1 MSSATTTSSITS
13 GKKRGALI
21 IFEGLDRSGKST
33 QVKKLCQRLERQG
46 KKVKQIGFPDRTSPT
61 GILINNYLTQKDTKL
76 SDEAI
81 HLLFSANRWEK
92 AEEIKRDLIEGTTVI
107 CDRYAFSG
115 IAFSHIKG
123 LNWEWCK
130 SPDIGLPLPDLI
142 LFLSLSLETSQSRSG
157 FGQERYET
165 LEIQTKVRKVFEKM
179 GKQEFKQLG
188 GGGERGGVWKEI
200 SAEGTV
206 EQVEEKVWNQ
216 VEVLWKDGDERLEKQ
231 VGKLWV
237 DDETSN

>member
-1 MSSATTTSSITS
+1 M
-13 GKKRGALI
+13 
-21 IFEGLDRSGKST
+21 
-33 QVKKLCQRLERQG
+33 
-46 KKVKQIGFPDRTSPT
+46 
-61 GILINNYLTQKDTKL
+61 
-76 SDEAI
+76 
-81 HLLFSANRWEK
+81 
-92 AEEIKRDLIEGTTVI
+92 
-107 CDRYAFSG
+107 
-115 IAFSHIKG
+115 
-123 LNWEWCK
+123 NWEWCK

-142 LFLSLSLETSQSRSG
+142 LFLSLSLETSQLRSG

-179 GKQEFKQLG
+179 GKQEFKQLGG